1 MVRQVLKALLDQS
14 ILVGY
19 HSVLWEHSA
28 EHSADCHKDVQGL
41 VGHAKET
48 VKLPAMHGTA
58 LGHKE

>member
-1 MVRQVLKALLDQS
+1 MVRQVLKALLEQS
-14 ILVGY
+14 VLVGY
-19 HSVLWEHSA
+19 HSVLW

-48 VKLPAMHGTA
+48 VKLPAVHGTA